1 MGRTRKYKRYSPEFK
16 RDALKCARIYEEK
29 TGKKHWYGGGLIRA
43 LFGDRKSPIAGFP

>member
-29 TGKKHWYGGGLIRA
+29 TGKKTLVRWWADSRSIW
-43 LFGDRKSPIAGFP
+43 